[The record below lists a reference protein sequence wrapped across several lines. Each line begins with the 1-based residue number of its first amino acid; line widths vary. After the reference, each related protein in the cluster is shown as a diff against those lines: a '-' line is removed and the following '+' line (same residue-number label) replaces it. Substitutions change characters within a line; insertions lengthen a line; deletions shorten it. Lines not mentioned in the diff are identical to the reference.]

1 MNYFTAD
8 PNSDFQPG
16 SFTTR
21 LRGREFTF
29 LTGAG
34 VFSRQRVDPGTRL
47 LLESLV
53 LSGVRAPLDLGCG
66 YGVIGLA
73 IAAELPAV
81 RVFMSDP
88 NKRAVALAVANATR
102 NGLANVCI
110 REGEG
115 FAPWPAQTFD
125 LIACNP
131 PLRTGK
137 ATVLDLFSQAAGKLQ
152 PGGSLWT
159 VIRTAQGAKSYLRE
173 LEKIFAAVE
182 LVALKGG
189 YRVYRAAVAPG
200 HTPQANPG

>member
-1 MNYFTAD
+1 
-8 PNSDFQPG
+8 
-16 SFTTR
+16 
-21 LRGREFTF
+21 
-29 LTGAG
+29 
-34 VFSRQRVDPGTRL
+34 
-47 LLESLV
+47 
-53 LSGVRAPLDLGCG
+53 
-66 YGVIGLA
+66 
-73 IAAELPAV
+73 
-81 RVFMSDP
+81 MSDP

-137 ATVLDLFSQAAGKLQ
+137 ATVLDLFFQAAGKLQ

-159 VIRTAQGAKSYLRE
+159 VIRPPRGPRVISGSWRRSST
-173 LEKIFAAVE
+173 VE